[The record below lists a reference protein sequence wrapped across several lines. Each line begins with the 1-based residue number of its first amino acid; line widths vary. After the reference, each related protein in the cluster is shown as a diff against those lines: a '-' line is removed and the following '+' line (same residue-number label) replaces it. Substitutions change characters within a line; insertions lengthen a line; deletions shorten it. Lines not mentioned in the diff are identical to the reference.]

1 MNALTHSRPWR
12 ELVALERRMEDWFER
27 FGDRLGDRFSGP
39 REHERSFWDNGAWS
53 PALESRVDNGN
64 LIVKADLPGVDPK
77 EVSISVIGNQ
87 LRIEGERKH
96 EEKHEEKDYFYQ
108 ELEYGKFVR
117 TLPLP
122 AEVDADQIKARY
134 KKGVL
139 EITMPAPKELSAKKI
154 SIDAS

>member
-1 MNALTHSRPWR
+1 MNALTRSRPWR
-12 ELVALERRMEDWFER
+12 ELVALEHRMEDWFDR
-27 FGDRLGDRFSGP
+27 FGERFSGL
-39 REHERSFWDNGAWS
+39 REHEPSFWDNGAWY

-64 LIVKADLPGVDPK
+64 LIVKVDLPGIDPK
-77 EVSISVIGNQ
+77 EVSVSVTGNQ

-108 ELEYGKFVR
+108 ELEYGQFVR

-122 AEVDADQIKARY
+122 AEVDADQVKARY

-139 EITMPAPKELSAKKI
+139 EITMPAPKALIGKKI
-154 SIDAS
+154 AIEGP